1 MSPCIPTCLVSL
13 IFILGMIYFYNA
25 TSSSKV
31 VKHYKDTLPSN
42 LLERYNKISN
52 ERMRISYFGYILGLV
67 ISLIIIINRK
77 MSNQTKVCVTIVV
90 TFVTNYFYYILSP
103 KSDWMLYHIN
113 SSEQIKSW
121 LTMYRE
127 MQYNYHLGIVFGI
140 VGAGILGYAFRC

>member
-1 MSPCIPTCLVSL
+1 MSPCITTCLVSL

-52 ERMRISYFGYILGLV
+52 ERMRISYFGYVLGLV

>member
-31 VKHYKDTLPSN
+31 VQYYKDTLPSN
-42 LLERYNKISN
+42 LLERYNKISK
-52 ERMRISYFGYILGLV
+52 ERMRISYFGYVLGLV
-67 ISLIIIINRK
+67 ISLLIIINRK
-77 MSNQTKVCVTIVV
+77 LNNQTKVCVTIVV
-90 TFVTNYFYYILSP
+90 TFITNYFYYILSP

-113 SSEQIKSW
+113 SQEQIKSW

-127 MQYNYHLGIVFGI
+127 MQYNYHLGIVLGI
-140 VGAGILGYAFRC
+140 VGAGILAYAFRC

>member
-1 MSPCIPTCLVSL
+1 
-13 IFILGMIYFYNA
+13 
-25 TSSSKV
+25 
-31 VKHYKDTLPSN
+31 
-42 LLERYNKISN
+42 
-52 ERMRISYFGYILGLV
+52 
-67 ISLIIIINRK
+67 

>member
-52 ERMRISYFGYILGLV
+52 ERMRISYFGYVLGLV

>member
-31 VKHYKDTLPSN
+31 VKHYKDTLPTN
-42 LLERYNKISN
+42 LLERYNKITN
-52 ERMRISYFGYILGLV
+52 ERMRISYFGYVLGLV

-77 MSNQTKVCVTIVV
+77 MRNQTKVCVTIVV

-113 SSEQIKSW
+113 SSEQIKAW